1 MALDQEKLN
10 RFRVQRERLGGMLC
24 KASEVIKDLNMST
37 ASDNLDKLSKKV
49 NNDSFKIQ
57 VIGSFSNGKST
68 FINSLL
74 EEAVLPAYYLPTT
87 AVINE
92 VKYGE
97 KKEAILYFRNPL
109 PEQLPTSISPKA
121 LAHMQKH
128 NMKDVPPL
136 HIDYNE
142 LEEYVVIPMD
152 EDGKDAK
159 EMLLES
165 PYKKVELFWPLDL
178 LKEGVEIIDSPGL
191 EDDDTRTRVTM
202 DYLSKADAI
211 LFVLRADQLCSRSE
225 MDFIENNL
233 HEYGFTDPFFIV
245 NRFDLIP
252 ENQRDAVMRFAKM
265 KLSEFSTNEIF
276 YVSAQ
281 QALDGETQ
289 GNAALYEKSRMGLLT
304 NKLSEFLTKDKGK
317 IKLSQPARELKKILN
332 NEALY
337 KVIPNQRAM
346 LDSSLEEVKAR
357 YDAAKPRLEMLRTKK
372 EQVISKLK
380 LKIEQSKNEFKR
392 AYNRN
397 CLSVAEMIPG
407 WINAFQPKNKFSV
420 IPTKSKATVVIS
432 EITEHV
438 AGKLESQQKEWKK
451 SVLQPLVE
459 ERSKYIFESEE
470 QDLKNLF
477 AEIDSFNMSVSG
489 QPIVNPDTVPLWQRI
504 TTALGGLLIGDLGIA
519 ISGGINGFSKDLAKV
534 AGLEIGAGA
543 LLYFIGALNPFTL
556 VAILL
561 TSIITSWKTSSS
573 TAMKRTKE
581 MVSDQIVK
589 QLSANADE
597 DSSQKAEAICQK
609 LDDIANSVSTAIDAE
624 IRQAEEQVQSII
636 AEMQQ
641 GQACI
646 DARKK
651 VINSCENKITALST
665 ELDAF
670 TFELIEQQ

>member
-24 KASEVIKDLNMST
+24 NASEVTKDLNMSA

-152 EDGKDAK
+152 EDAK

-202 DYLSKADAI
+202 DYLAKADAI

-225 MDFIENNL
+225 MDFIKNNL

-346 LDSSLEEVKAR
+346 LDSSLDEVRVR
-357 YDAAKPRLEMLRTKK
+357 YDAAKPKLEMLKTKK
-372 EQVISKLK
+372 EQLISKLK
-380 LKIEQSKNEFKR
+380 LKIEQSKHEFIR
-392 AYNRN
+392 ASNSNY
-397 CLSVAEMIPG
+397 LSVAEMIPG
-407 WINAFQPKNKFSV
+407 WINTFQPKNKFSV
-420 IPTKSKATVVIS
+420 IPTKSKATIVVS
-432 EITEHV
+432 EITDYV
-438 AGKLESQQKEWKK
+438 VGKLETQQKEWKK

-459 ERSKYIFESEE
+459 ERSQYIFESAE
-470 QDLKNLF
+470 QDLTNLY
-477 AEIDSFNMSVSG
+477 AEIDSLNVSISG
-489 QPIVNPDTVPLWQRI
+489 QHDVDPNTVPLWQRF
-504 TTALGGLLIGDLGIA
+504 AAGAGGLLLGDIGLA
-519 ISGGINGFSKDLAKV
+519 FSGGVNGFSKDLAKV

-561 TSIITSWKTSSS
+561 TSIITTWKASSS
-573 TAMKRTKE
+573 TAMERTKE

-609 LDDIANSVSTAIDAE
+609 LDDIANSISTAIDVE
-624 IRQAEEQVQSII
+624 IGQTEEQVQSII
-636 AEMQQ
+636 AEMQR
-641 GQACI
+641 GQASI
-646 DARKK
+646 DARKQ

-665 ELDAF
+665 DLDAF
-670 TFELIEQQ
+670 TFELIEQK

>member
-24 KASEVIKDLNMST
+24 NASEVIKDLNMST

-57 VIGSFSNGKST
+57 VIGTFKNGKST

-74 EEAVLPAYYLPTT
+74 GEAVLPAYALPCT

-97 KKEAILYFRNPL
+97 KKEAVLYFRNPL
-109 PEQLPTSISPKA
+109 PENLPTSISQKA

-128 NMKDVPPL
+128 NMKNVPPL
-136 HIDYNE
+136 HIDYSE
-142 LEEYVVIPMD
+142 LEDYVVIPMG
-152 EDGKDAK
+152 EDPK

-165 PYKKVELFWPLDL
+165 PYEKVELFWPLEM

-191 EDDDTRTRVTM
+191 EEDDTRTRVTM
-202 DYLSKADAI
+202 DYLAKADAI
-211 LFVLRADQLCSRSE
+211 LFVLNACQLCSMSE
-225 MDFIENNL
+225 IEFIENNL

-252 ENQRDAVMRFAKM
+252 ENQKDAVMRFAKM

-289 GNAALYEKSRMGLLT
+289 RNPTLYEKSQMGAFT
-304 NKLSEFLTKDKGK
+304 KRLSEFLTKDKGR
-317 IKLSQPARELKKILN
+317 IKLSQPSRELKRILN

-357 YDAAKPRLEMLRTKK
+357 YDAAKPQLEMLKSKK
-372 EQVISKLK
+372 QQIIAKLQ
-380 LKIEQSKNEFKR
+380 LRIEQSKTEFKR
-392 AYNRN
+392 ATNRN
-397 CLSVAEMIPG
+397 TVTVAEMVPC
-407 WINAFQPKNKFSV
+407 WIKEYTPQHKLGI
-420 IPTKSKATVVIS
+420 IPTKSKIAAIVTEIS
-432 EITEHV
+432 EYINSKIE
-438 AGKLESQQKEWKK
+438 EQQKTWKNE
-451 SVLQPLVE
+451 VMLPLVK
-459 ERSKYIFESEE
+459 ERCDYIFDSTE
-470 QDLKNLF
+470 QDLTKLYS
-477 AEIDSFNMSVSG
+477 EIDSISIQMSGNDVVA
-489 QPIVNPDTVPLWQRI
+489 PEPVPLWQRI
-504 TTALGGLLIGDLGIA
+504 
-519 ISGGINGFSKDLAKV
+519 
-534 AGLEIGAGA
+534 AGAAAGA
-543 LLYFIGALNPFTL
+543 LLLMPDLAIAGGLNGLTKELVKNVGIVIGTEVLLGLFIGFTNPFVL
-556 VAILL
+556 VGGIIAAIIGGGF
-561 TSIITSWKTSSS
+561 TSDNALKKIKSMLSEAIISK
-573 TAMKRTKE
+573 
-581 MVSDQIVK
+581 VSE
-589 QLSANADE
+589 NADE
-597 DSSQKAEAICQK
+597 GATKTSESIASR
-609 LDDIANSVSTAIDAE
+609 LMDIANDISSAVDNE
-624 IRQAEEQVQSII
+624 ISQSEQLVTGII

>member
-24 KASEVIKDLNMST
+24 NASEVIKDLNMSA

-49 NNDSFKIQ
+49 NNDTFKIQ
-57 VIGSFSNGKST
+57 VIGTFKNGKST

-74 EEAVLPAYYLPTT
+74 GEAVLPAYALPCT

-109 PEQLPTSISPKA
+109 PENLPASISPKA

-136 HIDYNE
+136 HIEYSE
-142 LEEYVVIPMD
+142 LEDYVVIPMG
-152 EDGKDAK
+152 EDPK

-165 PYKKVELFWPLDL
+165 PYEKVELFWPLEM

-191 EDDDTRTRVTM
+191 EEDDTRTRVTM
-202 DYLSKADAI
+202 DYLAKADAI
-211 LFVLRADQLCSRSE
+211 LFVLNACQLCSMSE
-225 MDFIENNL
+225 MEFIENNL

-252 ENQRDAVMRFAKM
+252 DNQREGIMRFAKM

-281 QALDGETQ
+281 QALDGEVQ
-289 GNAALYEKSRMGLLT
+289 GNPVLYEKSQMGVFT
-304 NKLSEFLTKDKGK
+304 KRLSEFLTKDKGR
-317 IKLSQPARELKKILN
+317 IKLSQPSRELKRILN

-357 YDAAKPRLEMLRTKK
+357 YDAAKPQLEMLRTKK

-407 WINAFQPKNKFSV
+407 WINAYQPKNKFSV

-438 AGKLESQQKEWKK
+438 AGKLEAQQKEWKK

-489 QPIVNPDTVPLWQRI
+489 QPVVNPDTVPLWQRI

>member
-1 MALDQEKLN
+1 MTLDQEKLN

-24 KASEVIKDLNMST
+24 NASEVIKDLNMSA

-74 EEAVLPAYYLPTT
+74 GEAVLPAYYLPTT

-142 LEEYVVIPMD
+142 LEEYVVIPIG
-152 EDGKDAK
+152 EDAK

-202 DYLSKADAI
+202 DYLAKADAI

-252 ENQRDAVMRFAKM
+252 ENQRDALMRFAKK
-265 KLSEFSTNEIF
+265 KLDEFSTNEIF

-289 GNAALYEKSRMGLLT
+289 SNAALYEKSRMGLLT
-304 NKLSEFLTKDKGK
+304 NKLVT
-317 IKLSQPARELKKILN
+317 I
-332 NEALY
+332 
-337 KVIPNQRAM
+337 QR
-346 LDSSLEEVKAR
+346 
-357 YDAAKPRLEMLRTKK
+357 
-372 EQVISKLK
+372 
-380 LKIEQSKNEFKR
+380 
-392 AYNRN
+392 
-397 CLSVAEMIPG
+397 
-407 WINAFQPKNKFSV
+407 
-420 IPTKSKATVVIS
+420 
-432 EITEHV
+432 
-438 AGKLESQQKEWKK
+438 
-451 SVLQPLVE
+451 
-459 ERSKYIFESEE
+459 
-470 QDLKNLF
+470 
-477 AEIDSFNMSVSG
+477 
-489 QPIVNPDTVPLWQRI
+489 
-504 TTALGGLLIGDLGIA
+504 
-519 ISGGINGFSKDLAKV
+519 
-534 AGLEIGAGA
+534 
-543 LLYFIGALNPFTL
+543 
-556 VAILL
+556 
-561 TSIITSWKTSSS
+561 
-573 TAMKRTKE
+573 
-581 MVSDQIVK
+581 
-589 QLSANADE
+589 
-597 DSSQKAEAICQK
+597 
-609 LDDIANSVSTAIDAE
+609 
-624 IRQAEEQVQSII
+624 
-636 AEMQQ
+636 
-641 GQACI
+641 
-646 DARKK
+646 
-651 VINSCENKITALST
+651 
-665 ELDAF
+665 
-670 TFELIEQQ
+670 

>member
-24 KASEVIKDLNMST
+24 NASEVIKDLNMSA

-49 NNDSFKIQ
+49 NNDTFKIQ
-57 VIGSFSNGKST
+57 VIGTFKNGKST

-74 EEAVLPAYYLPTT
+74 GEAVLPAYALPCT

-97 KKEAILYFRNPL
+97 EKEAILYFRNPL
-109 PEQLPTSISPKA
+109 PENLPASISPKA

-136 HIDYNE
+136 HIEYSE
-142 LEEYVVIPMD
+142 LEDYVVIPMG
-152 EDGKDAK
+152 EDPK

-165 PYKKVELFWPLDL
+165 PYEKVELFWPLEM

-191 EDDDTRTRVTM
+191 EEDDTRTRVTM
-202 DYLSKADAI
+202 DYLAKADAI
-211 LFVLRADQLCSRSE
+211 LFVLNACQLCSMSE
-225 MDFIENNL
+225 IEFIENNL

-252 ENQRDAVMRFAKM
+252 DNQREGIMRFAKM

-289 GNAALYEKSRMGLLT
+289 GNAALYEKSQMGVFT
-304 NKLSEFLTKDKGK
+304 KRLSEFLTKDKGR
-317 IKLSQPARELKKILN
+317 IKLSQPSRELKRILN

-489 QPIVNPDTVPLWQRI
+489 QPVVNPDTVPLWQRI

-651 VINSCENKITALST
+651 VIDSCENKITALST

>member
-49 NNDSFKIQ
+49 NNDTFKIQ
-57 VIGSFSNGKST
+57 VIGTFKNGKST

-74 EEAVLPAYYLPTT
+74 GEAVLPAYALPCT

-97 KKEAILYFRNPL
+97 EKEAILYFRNPL
-109 PEQLPTSISPKA
+109 PEKLPTSISQKA

-128 NMKDVPPL
+128 NMKNVPPL
-136 HIDYNE
+136 HIDYSE
-142 LEEYVVIPMD
+142 LKDYVVIPMG
-152 EDGKDAK
+152 EDPK

-165 PYKKVELFWPLDL
+165 PYEKVELFWPLEM

-191 EDDDTRTRVTM
+191 EEDDTRTRVTM
-202 DYLSKADAI
+202 NYLNKADAI
-211 LFVLRADQLCSRSE
+211 LFVLTADRLCSQAE
-225 MDFIENNL
+225 LDFIENNL
-233 HEYGFTDPFFIV
+233 YEYGFTDPFFIV
-245 NRFDLIP
+245 NRFDWIP
-252 ENQRDAVMRFAKM
+252 DNQREGVMRFAKM

-317 IKLSQPARELKKILN
+317 VKLSQPARELKKILN

-346 LDSSLEEVKAR
+346 LDSSLEEVKTR
-357 YDAAKPRLEMLRTKK
+357 YDAAKPQLEMLRTKK
-372 EQVISKLK
+372 EQVISELK

-397 CLSVAEMIPG
+397 FLSVAEMIPG

-438 AGKLESQQKEWKK
+438 AGKLEAQQKEWKK

-459 ERSKYIFESEE
+459 ERSNYIFESKE

-477 AEIDSFNMSVSG
+477 AEIDSLNMSISG
-489 QPIVNPDTVPLWQRI
+489 QHNVNPDTVPLWQRI
-504 TTALGGLLIGDLGIA
+504 TTALGGLLIGDLGLA

-561 TSIITSWKTSSS
+561 TSIITSWNTSSS

-589 QLSANADE
+589 QLSTNADE

-609 LDDIANSVSTAIDAE
+609 LNDIANSISTAIDAE
-624 IRQAEEQVQSII
+624 IGQAEEQVQSII

-651 VINSCENKITALST
+651 VIDSCENKITALST

>member
-24 KASEVIKDLNMST
+24 NASEIIKDLNMST

-74 EEAVLPAYYLPTT
+74 GEAVLPAYYLPTT

-109 PEQLPTSISPKA
+109 PEELPTSISPKA

-142 LEEYVVIPMD
+142 LEEYVVIPMG
-152 EDGKDAK
+152 EDAK

-202 DYLSKADAI
+202 DYLAKADAI

-252 ENQRDAVMRFAKM
+252 ENQRDALMRFAKK
-265 KLSEFSTNEIF
+265 KLDEFSTNDVF
-276 YVSAQ
+276 YISAQ

-317 IKLSQPARELKKILN
+317 VKLSQPASELKKILN

-357 YDAAKPRLEMLRTKK
+357 YDSAKPQLEMLRTKK
-372 EQVISKLK
+372 EQVISELK

-397 CLSVAEMIPG
+397 FLSVAEMIPG

-438 AGKLESQQKEWKK
+438 AGKLEAQQKEWKK

-459 ERSKYIFESEE
+459 ERSNYIFESKE

-477 AEIDSFNMSVSG
+477 AEIDSLNMSISG
-489 QPIVNPDTVPLWQRI
+489 QHNVNPDTVPLWQRI
-504 TTALGGLLIGDLGIA
+504 TTALGGLLIGDLGLA

-561 TSIITSWKTSSS
+561 TSIITSWNTSSS

-589 QLSANADE
+589 QLSTNADE

-609 LDDIANSVSTAIDAE
+609 LNDIANSISTAIDAE
-624 IRQAEEQVQSII
+624 IGQAEEQVQSII

-651 VINSCENKITALST
+651 VIDSCENKITALST